1 MPVKMRKI
9 YKYVAENSRISEKKQ
24 KNMGSFR
31 SPCTRFGRNA
41 SIYDLHE
48 WQVGCR
54 FLPLLL
60 PTSTYR
66 QSVGGRPANR
76 QKN

>member
-1 MPVKMRKI
+1 MLTHHCD
-9 YKYVAENSRISEKKQ
+9 ETKKARGP
-24 KNMGSFR
+24 K
-31 SPCTRFGRNA
+31 SPGTRFGRNA

>member
-1 MPVKMRKI
+1 MHSWGIRSAGSAKGVFFGG
-9 YKYVAENSRISEKKQ
+9 A
-24 KNMGSFR
+24 KNKNPGNR
-31 SPCTRFGRNA
+31 SSPETRFGRDA